1 MATVGRPLE
10 DKELVEY
17 ILIGLDDV
25 SKYFKKM
32 NSLGDEMASL
42 GRPIDNEELA
52 EHILI
57 GVDDDYVPLISN
69 VYMRND

>member
-1 MATVGRPLE
+1 
-10 DKELVEY
+10 
-17 ILIGLDDV
+17 
-25 SKYFKKM
+25 M

-57 GVDDDYVPLISN
+57 GVDDDYVSLISN
-69 VYMRND
+69 VYIRKD